1 MNSRARDSRAMD
13 SRTMRDITSYCE
25 HFLECFGK
33 FLNTFLCMYTHF
45 TISSRLTCIPMAL
58 PVPQNGPACPSKW
71 PKSQCGNFFNI
82 KKGFYCESF
91 LECFLS
97 VYTHFYTCTLILLSL
112 EGLYT

>member
-13 SRTMRDITSYCE
+13 SRAMRDITSYCE

-33 FLNTFLCMYTHF
+33 FLNTFFCMYTHF

-71 PKSQCGNFFNI
+71 PKSQCGNFFVS
-82 KKGFYCESF
+82 KRGFIVKVF
-91 LECFLS
+91 WS
-97 VYTHFYTCTLILLSL
+97 VF
-112 EGLYT
+112 

>member
-13 SRTMRDITSYCE
+13 SRAMRDITSYCE

-58 PVPQNGPACPSKW
+58 PVPQNGQKV
-71 PKSQCGNFFNI
+71 NVVIFFYE
-82 KKGFYCESF
+82 KGKVFWSVFQVFIHIFIHVHSF
-91 LECFLS
+91 CYL
-97 VYTHFYTCTLILLSL
+97 
-112 EGLYT
+112 

>member
-13 SRTMRDITSYCE
+13 SRAMRDITSYCE

-58 PVPQNGPACPSKW
+58 PVPQNGQKV
-71 PKSQCGNFFNI
+71 NVVIFFYE
-82 KKGFYCESF
+82 KG
-91 LECFLS
+91 
-97 VYTHFYTCTLILLSL
+97 VLL
-112 EGLYT
+112 

>member
-13 SRTMRDITSYCE
+13 SRAMRDITSYCE

-58 PVPQNGPACPSKW
+58 PVPQNGQKVNVVIFLY
-71 PKSQCGNFFNI
+71 Q
-82 KKGFYCESF
+82 KG
-91 LECFLS
+91 
-97 VYTHFYTCTLILLSL
+97 VLL
-112 EGLYT
+112 